1 MSVTN
6 GELANA
12 STFNTSFMSREAD
25 TSTVA
30 KVGLLDADT
39 AASGPTIANLQKAVN
54 QALTLAPVIDAIAA
68 GGQITL
74 SAASISMERRRV
86 KGTPGDITMNALPFL
101 GGPFLDGKTVRL
113 TGVDAAAKVTLT
125 NNDAAGGVLF
135 NGGSVELGLFDS
147 VALEYYLAQ
156 DRWIELGRNS

>member
-1 MSVTN
+1 MSPTPL
-6 GELANA
+6 ELAERVEE
-12 STFNTSFMSREAD
+12 T
-25 TSTVA
+25 
-30 KVGLLDADT
+30 GLEEGAEP
-39 AASGPTIANLQKAVN
+39 AA
-54 QALTLAPVIDAIAA
+54 
-68 GGQITL
+68 
-74 SAASISMERRRV
+74 
-86 KGTPGDITMNALPFL
+86 
-101 GGPFLDGKTVRL
+101 FLDGKTVRL